1 MPYIYQQYHTASIA
15 LQKELLNEFKQ
26 NKQQLETHGIDQ
38 SDTKSLIHKNIIK
51 KVLNHEWNIYTT
63 LLNSSCT
70 KLNSTPT
77 NMQSL

>member
-1 MPYIYQQYHTASIA
+1 MQKYRGNTSHAIYQQYHTASIA

-51 KVLNHEWNIYTT
+51 KVLNHEWNIYIYYTSKQQ
-63 LLNSSCT
+63 LHHA
-70 KLNSTPT
+70 
-77 NMQSL
+77 